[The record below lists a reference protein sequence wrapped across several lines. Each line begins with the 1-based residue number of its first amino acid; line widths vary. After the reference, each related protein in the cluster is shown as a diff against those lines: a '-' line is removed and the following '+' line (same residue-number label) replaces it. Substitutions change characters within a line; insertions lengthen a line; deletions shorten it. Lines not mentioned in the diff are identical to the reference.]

1 MKQTIYSKV
10 FDKLVANERT
20 VNADSHK
27 SDLLVSVSILVLLFS
42 AVDRPCL
49 CNQIIYGGTE
59 MNYKNMTVE
68 EFKKLSNQ
76 DQLKVLAQMGYK
88 SLSKAP
94 LRKGIAGKNF

>member
-1 MKQTIYSKV
+1 
-10 FDKLVANERT
+10 
-20 VNADSHK
+20 
-27 SDLLVSVSILVLLFS
+27 
-42 AVDRPCL
+42 
-49 CNQIIYGGTE
+49 

-88 SLSKAP
+88 SLSKAL